1 MKPASGMNRVG
12 LQMAVD
18 RDVKGLEV
26 LREVCVAEGGKVKSG

>member
-26 LREVCVAEGGKVKSG
+26 LREVRVAEGGKVKSG